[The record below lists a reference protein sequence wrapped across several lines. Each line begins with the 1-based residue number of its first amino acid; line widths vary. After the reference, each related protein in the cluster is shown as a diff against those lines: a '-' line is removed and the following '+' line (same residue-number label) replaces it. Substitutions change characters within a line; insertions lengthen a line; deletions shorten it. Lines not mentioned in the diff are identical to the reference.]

1 MELTFSHPAFEQEVR
16 RRLKIFDRAL
26 TDADASS
33 ARQLDLSGFD
43 FMDADRETLFL
54 FSNLTALSINIGC
67 QEASFWAHFP
77 QMQALDWC
85 CWGDELDFSVCSGMK
100 ALASLM
106 VSGGDYSGMCLKGL
120 DSLIPLPHLES
131 LTLHEFGSVDLAP
144 LAHMPRLRQLSLL
157 YADSVEG
164 IEAIGKL
171 HHLERLSLCG
181 LTLEQLD
188 FLDALPAH
196 IMLELCGIE
205 IIGETDAVAA
215 KWRRFPRRDICGI
228 QVHGRYV
235 AP

>member
-67 QEASFWAHFP
+67 QDASFWAH
-77 QMQALDWC
+77 
-85 CWGDELDFSVCSGMK
+85 
-100 ALASLM
+100 
-106 VSGGDYSGMCLKGL
+106 YSGMRLKGL